1 VCHEQQTSL
10 TASNVKVIE
19 QNRNYRVGHR
29 QGSRGSNRSKHRAMH
44 DHEEPRPTCLPR
56 WYLPVE
62 QGVIE
67 MAEDY
72 ESMTVAQLKELLK
85 EQDLP
90 VSGKK
95 SDLIARLQMLRAT
108 PKRSV
113 KKQRHPKRHAVED
126 SWDDEDWDDETEDVY
141 MVKQKP
147 VLNDEMKAALALR
160 SAQKK
165 KTPSFRRTEWF
176 RYKRLSRSGWRAP
189 HGMDNKQRRNYKY
202 RGSLVRIGH
211 GKVAA
216 ARFLHPSGFREVMVH
231 NVSDL
236 EVIDPETEAARVGAS
251 VGGRKRETIYSRADE
266 LGVRVLNRRRDV

>member
-1 VCHEQQTSL
+1 
-10 TASNVKVIE
+10 
-19 QNRNYRVGHR
+19 
-29 QGSRGSNRSKHRAMH
+29 
-44 DHEEPRPTCLPR
+44 
-56 WYLPVE
+56 
-62 QGVIE
+62 

-85 EQDLP
+85 EQGLP

-95 SDLIARLQMLRAT
+95 TDLIERLQEAAGGAEE
-108 PKRSV
+108 V
-113 KKQRHPKRHAVED
+113 VED
-126 SWDDEDWDDETEDVY
+126 EAPVEEAADEDAWDDDDWDDEGEEVY

-147 VLNDEMKAALALR
+147 VLDEEMKAALALR
-160 SAQKK
+160 AAQKK

-189 HGMDNKQRRNYKY
+189 HGMDSKQRRNYKY

-231 NVSDL
+231 NVAEL
-236 EVIDPETEAARVGAS
+236 EAIDPETEAARVGSS
-251 VGGRKRETIYSRADE
+251 VGGRKREHIYSRADE
-266 LGVRVLNRRRDV
+266 LGIRVLNRRRDV

>member
-1 VCHEQQTSL
+1 
-10 TASNVKVIE
+10 
-19 QNRNYRVGHR
+19 
-29 QGSRGSNRSKHRAMH
+29 
-44 DHEEPRPTCLPR
+44 
-56 WYLPVE
+56 
-62 QGVIE
+62 

-85 EQDLP
+85 EEGLP

-95 SDLIARLQMLRAT
+95 SDLIARLHEAAGEAEEMVEDDA
-108 PKRSV
+108 PV
-113 KKQRHPKRHAVED
+113 EDVEEED
-126 SWDDEDWDDETEDVY
+126 SWDDEDWDDEDEDVY

-147 VLNDEMKAALALR
+147 VLDDDMKAALALR
-160 SAQKK
+160 AAQKK

-231 NVSDL
+231 NVAVL
-236 EVIDPETEAARVGAS
+236 ESVDPETVAARVGAT
-251 VGGRKRETIYSRADE
+251 VGGRKREHIYARADE

>member
-1 VCHEQQTSL
+1 
-10 TASNVKVIE
+10 
-19 QNRNYRVGHR
+19 
-29 QGSRGSNRSKHRAMH
+29 
-44 DHEEPRPTCLPR
+44 
-56 WYLPVE
+56 
-62 QGVIE
+62 

-85 EQDLP
+85 EEGLP

-95 SDLIARLQMLRAT
+95 SDLIARLHEAAGEAEEMVEDDA
-108 PKRSV
+108 PV
-113 KKQRHPKRHAVED
+113 EDVEEED
-126 SWDDEDWDDETEDVY
+126 SWDDEDWDDEDEDVY

-147 VLNDEMKAALALR
+147 VLDDDMKAALALR
-160 SAQKK
+160 AAQKK

-189 HGMDNKQRRNYKY
+189 PGMDNKQRRNYKY
-202 RGSLVRIGH
+202 RGSLLRIGH

-231 NVSDL
+231 NVADL
-236 EVIDPETEAARVGAS
+236 ESVDPETEAARVGAT
-251 VGGRKRETIYSRADE
+251 VGGRKREHIYARADE

>member
-1 VCHEQQTSL
+1 
-10 TASNVKVIE
+10 
-19 QNRNYRVGHR
+19 
-29 QGSRGSNRSKHRAMH
+29 
-44 DHEEPRPTCLPR
+44 
-56 WYLPVE
+56 
-62 QGVIE
+62 

-95 SDLIARLQMLRAT
+95 SDLVARLQEAAGDEDVVEEVIDDAPAEEAT
-108 PKRSV
+108 V
-113 KKQRHPKRHAVED
+113 DED
-126 SWDDEDWDDETEDVY
+126 DAWDDEDWDDEDDDVY

-147 VLNDEMKAALALR
+147 VLDEEMKDALALR
-160 SAQKK
+160 AAQKK

-216 ARFLHPSGFREVMVH
+216 ARFLHPSGFKEIMVH
-231 NVSDL
+231 NVGDL
-236 EVIDPETEAARVGAS
+236 EAIDPETEAARVGGT
-251 VGGRKRETIYSRADE
+251 VGGRKRETIYARADE
-266 LGVRVLNRRRDV
+266 LGIRVLNRRRDV

>member
-1 VCHEQQTSL
+1 
-10 TASNVKVIE
+10 
-19 QNRNYRVGHR
+19 
-29 QGSRGSNRSKHRAMH
+29 
-44 DHEEPRPTCLPR
+44 
-56 WYLPVE
+56 
-62 QGVIE
+62 
-67 MAEDY
+67 
-72 ESMTVAQLKELLK
+72 LLK
-85 EQDLP
+85 EQGLP

-95 SDLIARLQMLRAT
+95 TDLIARLSEADGQT
-108 PKRSV
+108 DDV
-113 KKQRHPKRHAVED
+113 VEEEAPQEEAADDD
-126 SWDDEDWDDETEDVY
+126 SWDDDDWDDEGENVY

-147 VLNDEMKAALALR
+147 VLGDEMKAALALR
-160 SAQKK
+160 AAQKK

-231 NVSDL
+231 NLADL
-236 EVIDPETEAARVGAS
+236 EAVDPETEAARVGAT
-251 VGGRKRETIYSRADE
+251 VGGRKREHIYARADE